1 MAWRDWRVFSS
12 FSRQSS
18 YLERLW
24 RKVMRK
30 ANMVQTATRAR
41 PCVVYARVSTVEQRE
56 EGYSLDAQIALL
68 RDYAGKKGFSISA
81 EFLDAESGAKSG
93 RSEFGKLVECVHELG
108 KDCAIV
114 AEKTDRLYRN
124 FSDMVKVDE
133 LGVELHFVKENIVV
147 GPDSRSNDKF
157 IHSIKVCLAKH
168 FSDNLREEVKKGMI
182 EKARQGIF
190 PSMAPVGYL
199 NTVDGHKK
207 VIKPD
212 PGIAPLVRKVFE
224 AYAAKE
230 VSLDGAASLAK
241 KLGVRTRN
249 GKVYAR
255 SSIARML
262 ENPVYM
268 GIVRWSGED
277 YLGIHEPI
285 VPPSLFHEVQTV
297 MHGRTTNAGF
307 SATHAFPYRG
317 LMTCA
322 LCGCNITAEIKKS
335 KYVYYRCTG
344 MRDRK
349 CPGMKVV
356 REELLTEQFASLLQ
370 GLVLSPENLEGLRTA
385 LRESLADEAEM
396 RRANME
402 RISAESSAIR
412 AKLERMYLDRMD
424 DKVSESVYDSL
435 RRKMTSELAGLD
447 VQMHALDQAEGSFYD
462 LGLKLLELAQTA
474 PLRFLHADPDTR
486 HSILLELLDRAELKE
501 RKVQVWLKEPF
512 DTVLQRNVERLSKG
526 PEMALEKDWYSG
538 WDSNPRSP
546 P

>member
-1 MAWRDWRVFSS
+1 MKKQNVIP
-12 FSRQSS
+12 
-18 YLERLW
+18 
-24 RKVMRK
+24 
-30 ANMVQTATRAR
+30 TPTRAR

-56 EGYSLDAQIALL
+56 EGYSLDAQMALL
-68 RDYAGKKGFSISA
+68 RDYALKKGFNISG
-81 EFLDAESGAKSG
+81 EFLDAESGAKAG
-93 RSEFGKLVECVHELG
+93 RNEFGHLVEAVRELG

-114 AEKTDRLYRN
+114 CEKTDRLYRN

-168 FSDNLREEVKKGMI
+168 FSDNLREEVKKGMT
-182 EKARQGIF
+182 EKAKQGIF
-190 PSMAPVGYL
+190 PSMAPVGYV
-199 NTVDGHKK
+199 NTVDGHRK

-212 PGIAPLVRKVFE
+212 PELAPMVRRVFE

-230 VSLDGAASLAK
+230 VSLDGATALAK
-241 KLGVRTRN
+241 SLGIRTRT

-277 YLGIHEPI
+277 YPGIHEPI
-285 VPPSLFHEVQTV
+285 ISAELYQRVQVV

-307 SATHAFPYRG
+307 TTTYSFPYRG

-322 LCGCNITAEIKKS
+322 HCGCNITAEIKKG

-349 CPGMKVV
+349 CPGMQVV
-356 REELLTEQFASLLQ
+356 REEVLTEQFASLLE
-370 GLVLSPENLEGLRTA
+370 GLVLSEENLESLKIA
-385 LRESLADEAEM
+385 LKESLADEAEM

-402 RISAESSAIR
+402 RIASESASIR
-412 AKLERMYLDRMD
+412 AKLERMYMDRIE
-424 DKVSESVYDSL
+424 DKVSEAVYDSL
-435 RRKMTSELAGLD
+435 RKKLTSELAGLD
-447 VQMHALDQAEGSFYD
+447 VQMHALDKAEGSYYD

-474 PLRFLHADPDTR
+474 PLRFLHADSDTR

-512 DTVLQRNVERLSKG
+512 DTLLQRNVERLAKG
-526 PEMALEKDWYSG
+526 PEMALEEDWYTEVYALRTVLG
-538 WDSNPRSP
+538 A
-546 P
+546 